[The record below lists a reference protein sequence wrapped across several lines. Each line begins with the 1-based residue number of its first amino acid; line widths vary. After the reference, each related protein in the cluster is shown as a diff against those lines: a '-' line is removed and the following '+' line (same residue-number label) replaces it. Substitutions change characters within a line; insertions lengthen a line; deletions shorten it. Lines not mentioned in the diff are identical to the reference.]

1 MSFSCKVG
9 RFFNISAAV
18 LAVGIGIF
26 HIMNVSGII
35 LMSAMTIRVLHLTA
49 MLTIAFL
56 LYPKNKDTISPC
68 DYVIKFTGIVA
79 SILTGAYV
87 LIRWQSI
94 IESGGAANEVDTI
107 IGMAMVLLILLATYK
122 TLGKSLTFITLVFV
136 LYPFFGPFM
145 PGILQSRAYSVSR
158 VFNFLY
164 TTTQGIYGIPI
175 GVSSSYIILFCIYGA
190 FLSQFGAGD
199 FMFKLA
205 SSFTS
210 NLVAATAKT
219 AIVFSTLVGMI
230 SGSAAGNVAVTGSL
244 TIPMMKRK
252 GYKAH
257 IAAAIEAIAS
267 TGGQIMPPIMGAAA
281 FIMAELI
288 GQPYTSIMRAAII
301 PALLYFL
308 TIYIIVHLTALKGNI
323 DLAEENAEKEP
334 SFKIISEGWYFILPI
349 IVLILMMVI
358 GFSPFKAAY
367 YSTISLLA
375 VYIIA
380 KRDFSRELL
389 IKIVSSIKK
398 GVYDTIPIAIACAAS
413 GVIMGTIAL
422 TGVGSRL
429 SNLIITISNG
439 ELIIALVL
447 TMITSIILGMGL
459 PTTAAYLILASVVA
473 PALVK
478 MGLPILTAHM
488 FVFFYGC
495 ISTITPPVALAS
507 YVAAGIAGANANEVG
522 WTAFKFGLVSFILP
536 YMFAFGPSL
545 LLEGSAVQIITT
557 IIVSVIG
564 IFAIAASIVGYY
576 KIKLSGLYRVLLFL
590 TGILLVNQGFVT
602 DLIGLGTLALILL
615 KIHRKSYKRSEVK

>member
-1 MSFSCKVG
+1 
-9 RFFNISAAV
+9 
-18 LAVGIGIF
+18 
-26 HIMNVSGII
+26 
-35 LMSAMTIRVLHLTA
+35 
-49 MLTIAFL
+49 
-56 LYPKNKDTISPC
+56 
-68 DYVIKFTGIVA
+68 
-79 SILTGAYV
+79 
-87 LIRWQSI
+87 
-94 IESGGAANEVDTI
+94 
-107 IGMAMVLLILLATYK
+107 
-122 TLGKSLTFITLVFV
+122 
-136 LYPFFGPFM
+136 
-145 PGILQSRAYSVSR
+145 
-158 VFNFLY
+158 
-164 TTTQGIYGIPI
+164 
-175 GVSSSYIILFCIYGA
+175 
-190 FLSQFGAGD
+190 
-199 FMFKLA
+199 
-205 SSFTS
+205 
-210 NLVAATAKT
+210 
-219 AIVFSTLVGMI
+219 
-230 SGSAAGNVAVTGSL
+230 
-244 TIPMMKRK
+244 
-252 GYKAH
+252 
-257 IAAAIEAIAS
+257 
-267 TGGQIMPPIMGAAA
+267 
-281 FIMAELI
+281 
-288 GQPYTSIMRAAII
+288 MRAAII

>member
-56 LYPKNKDTISPC
+56 LYPKNKDTISLC

-107 IGMAMVLLILLATYK
+107 IGIAMVLLILLATYK

>member
-1 MSFSCKVG
+1 MSFSCKIG
-9 RFFNISAAV
+9 RFFDISAAV

-56 LYPKNKDTISPC
+56 LYPKNKDTISLC

-87 LIRWQSI
+87 LSRWQSI

>member
-56 LYPKNKDTISPC
+56 LYPKNKDTISLC